1 MLRLRRI
8 RHPQHGSGG
17 TARWSA
23 LLVPR
28 DRRRG
33 LTVPPTVMALRAQQ
47 SWQGSEFTRPLSR
60 FRRLCDLL
68 TYVLSACHVSAP
80 CTGTDSPTGR
90 GGCSRRP
97 QRTTR
102 KSSAGRRTVHKR
114 DSNFRPPTYTDV
126 FHVKHRP
133 NSPGTAH
140 STGGGETR
148 RDRSPNPP
156 QSPLT
161 RPAENPRW
169 AIGGLRLMKTPTDG
183 TPANR
188 APTDPGTVRTADQG
202 SGSPPPPSRQSRAVG
217 GGIAH
222 ASRPVDAP
230 RSPGSAR
237 PTHTTPHR
245 AAPRRTAPHRPRETR
260 PDASASEQST
270 SRTVDVGHL
279 HGTHRR
285 RHFRQVEPPSRGPQ
299 ATASRDRACGPVCR
313 MSLRSASLP
322 PGLPP
327 VGRSKSHDFTGHH
340 PRTEAL
346 GYRRS
351 TDLCRP
357 TSSPFQR
364 QRQRCRWTAA
374 REAAPA
380 AVAGVTPARR
390 ALTARPC
397 AVPVCRARVPSAP
410 TRADVLRRRLG
421 TPGGAGGSLGGWA
434 LRSTARSASTP
445 LRVARDPPVASEE
458 GTTEQ
463 APAKKMPDLDRHRRR
478 SQSRPAPFRHVMI
491 RTPSGR
497 NTRQRRRNVRF
508 CDSGSHRSRCMY
520 SRAGKGSGD
529 RDESGFT

>member
-1 MLRLRRI
+1 MSVRDTRTGDMLRLRRI

-97 QRTTR
+97 QTTTR

-114 DSNFRPPTYTDV
+114 DRNFRPPTYTDV

-188 APTDPGTVRTADQG
+188 APTDPGTVRTASRTADQG
-202 SGSPPPPSRQSRAVG
+202 SGSPPPPSR
-217 GGIAH
+217 
-222 ASRPVDAP
+222 
-230 RSPGSAR
+230 
-237 PTHTTPHR
+237 
-245 AAPRRTAPHRPRETR
+245 
-260 PDASASEQST
+260 
-270 SRTVDVGHL
+270 
-279 HGTHRR
+279 
-285 RHFRQVEPPSRGPQ
+285 
-299 ATASRDRACGPVCR
+299 
-313 MSLRSASLP
+313 
-322 PGLPP
+322 
-327 VGRSKSHDFTGHH
+327 
-340 PRTEAL
+340 
-346 GYRRS
+346 
-351 TDLCRP
+351 
-357 TSSPFQR
+357 
-364 QRQRCRWTAA
+364 
-374 REAAPA
+374 
-380 AVAGVTPARR
+380 
-390 ALTARPC
+390 
-397 AVPVCRARVPSAP
+397 
-410 TRADVLRRRLG
+410 
-421 TPGGAGGSLGGWA
+421 
-434 LRSTARSASTP
+434 
-445 LRVARDPPVASEE
+445 
-458 GTTEQ
+458 
-463 APAKKMPDLDRHRRR
+463 
-478 SQSRPAPFRHVMI
+478 
-491 RTPSGR
+491 
-497 NTRQRRRNVRF
+497 
-508 CDSGSHRSRCMY
+508 
-520 SRAGKGSGD
+520 
-529 RDESGFT
+529 

>member
-47 SWQGSEFTRPLSR
+47 SWQGSKFTRPLSR

-245 AAPRRTAPHRPRETR
+245 AAPRRTAPGRHDRTPARPSNRR
-260 PDASASEQST
+260 RARST
-270 SRTVDVGHL
+270 SVIYTEPTGAVTFGRSSLRVAARKRPHPAIVRADQSVECPSDR
-279 HGTHRR
+279 HRF
-285 RHFRQVEPPSRGPQ
+285 HWDCHPLAGPRV
-299 ATASRDRACGPVCR
+299 TTSRDII
-313 MSLRSASLP
+313 LE
-322 PGLPP
+322 
-327 VGRSKSHDFTGHH
+327 
-340 PRTEAL
+340 PRPWGIE
-346 GYRRS
+346 G
-351 TDLCRP
+351 RP
-357 TSSPFQR
+357 TS
-364 QRQRCRWTAA
+364 
-374 REAAPA
+374 
-380 AVAGVTPARR
+380 
-390 ALTARPC
+390 
-397 AVPVCRARVPSAP
+397 
-410 TRADVLRRRLG
+410 
-421 TPGGAGGSLGGWA
+421 
-434 LRSTARSASTP
+434 
-445 LRVARDPPVASEE
+445 VARHP
-458 GTTEQ
+458 
-463 APAKKMPDLDRHRRR
+463 HR
-478 SQSRPAPFRHVMI
+478 FN
-491 RTPSGR
+491 G
-497 NTRQRRRNVRF
+497 
-508 CDSGSHRSRCMY
+508 SGSGVDGPPREKPRPPPSP
-520 SRAGKGSGD
+520 G
-529 RDESGFT
+529 